1 MLILSKSE
9 SDMSKTKN
17 DAEIKSIPLEHRH
30 RELGA
35 RMTPFAGYMM
45 PLQYAGIKEE
55 HLAVRNAVGLFD
67 VSHMGEIEIIGA
79 DAVEVIDGLVTNDAS
94 KLVDGQ
100 AMYAA
105 LCNEAGGII
114 DDVLVYRLAED
125 HILVCA
131 NASRRDR
138 DFAHMKAN
146 ARGEAEIVDN
156 SDDYA
161 LLAIQGPKALELIK
175 TLAPEDADEIEALR
189 YYRARRGVVAGVE
202 MLVSRTGYTGEDG
215 FELYIPT
222 EQAEVVF
229 DAILKAGEDFDL
241 AMCGLGCR
249 DTLRLEARFNLYG
262 QDMDEST
269 NPFEAGLG
277 WTVKLK
283 KKTPFVGQEA
293 LKAIKEG
300 GLTRK
305 LCGFVLQGRGMIRPG
320 YEIYIEDE
328 CVGEVTSGSWG
339 PTLEESIGLGYI
351 DLDFVDAQMVD
362 IQIRKKRVPARLTSK
377 PFYKRD

>member
-1 MLILSKSE
+1 MSDAQE
-9 SDMSKTKN
+9 STDT
-17 DAEIKSIPLEHRH
+17 KSIPLEHRH

-55 HLAVRNAVGLFD
+55 HLAVRNGVGLFD
-67 VSHMGEIEIIGA
+67 VSHMGEVEFVGP
-79 DAVEVIDGLVTNDAS
+79 DAIAMIDGLVTNDAS

-105 LCNEAGGII
+105 LCNEEGGII

-125 HILVCA
+125 HVMVCV
-131 NASRRDR
+131 NASRRAEDL
-138 DFAHMKAN
+138 AHMKAN
-146 ARGEAEIVDN
+146 ARGDAEIRDT
-156 SDDYA
+156 SDQYV
-161 LLAIQGPKALELIK
+161 LLAIQGPRAIDLLKAL
-175 TLAPEDADEIEALR
+175 APDEADAFEALR

-215 FELYIPT
+215 FELYIPVA
-222 EQAEVVF
+222 QAEAVF
-229 DAILKAGEDFDL
+229 DATLEAGEDFDL

-262 QDMDEST
+262 QEMDETT

-283 KKTPFVGQEA
+283 KKTPFVGQDA
-293 LKAIKEG
+293 LKSIKER
-300 GLTRK
+300 GLTRM
-305 LCGFVLQGRGMIRPG
+305 LCGFILQEKGIIRPG
-320 YEIYIEDE
+320 YEIYIGEQ
-328 CVGEVTSGSWG
+328 CVGEVTSGSWA

-351 DLDFVDAQMVD
+351 DLEFADAPMVD